1 MPLRFHRVIN
11 IIPGLFRINLS
22 KGGISGSVGP
32 RGADVNIGRQGVTT
46 NAGLPGTGLSYR
58 QKLGV
63 AHGSGIGVGLFI
75 AALAFAGWKYYAHHG
90 VPHIPGVTPTQHT
103 AQPVNPTTTADDD
116 SVGIPQV
123 TKPPRSETHHAKADA
138 GADVIAAAR
147 PASGTMYVHRN
158 NSDLRP
164 APSTSSEA
172 IKKLA
177 KGETVQ
183 LIALSDKW
191 AEIDDNGTKGWVRAS
206 ILKDTPPGAP
216 RKKKSDD
223 AGN

>member
-1 MPLRFHRVIN
+1 MPWRFHRVITV
-11 IIPGLFRINLS
+11 IPGLFRVNLS

-32 RGADVNIGRQGVTT
+32 RGADVNIGKHGVTT

-75 AALAFAGWKYYAHHG
+75 AALAFAGWRYFG
-90 VPHIPGVTPTQHT
+90 GQVPLPSLPSVVQ
-103 AQPVNPTTTADDD
+103 QPVVDD
-116 SVGIPQV
+116 SVGIPTV
-123 TKPPRSETHHAKADA
+123 TKTAHASHRTHRAQADA
-138 GADVIAAAR
+138 GADVIAAAK
-147 PASGTMYVHRN
+147 PATGTMYVHRN

-172 IKKLA
+172 LRKLA
-177 KGETVQ
+177 KGEKVT

-191 AEIDDNGTKGWVRAS
+191 AEIDDNGTRGWVRAS
-206 ILKDTPPGAP
+206 VLKDTPPGKSTA
-216 RKKKSDD
+216 RHKKKS
-223 AGN
+223 AG